1 MGTGAETLFDDAIRR
16 AWEIDASQI
25 TLPVGGGDDWDAN
38 LQLVVER
45 ACHEL

>member
-16 AWEIDASQI
+16 VWEIDASQI
-25 TLPVGGGDDWDAN
+25 TLGGGDDWDAN